1 MSLAEATARAKHD
14 LGKYVAF
21 QLRWLTSDCSDAD
34 LLEALQADVL
44 NTRRGPDGSE
54 SAMSIW
60 TRLKPELAGAD
71 IQPVDAGVAT
81 LASHAE
87 DLAEGTLSRDQM
99 ETCAEA
105 ARVVARHLAA
115 LARVHRS

>member
-21 QLRWLTSDCSDAD
+21 QLRWLAPDCSDAE

-60 TRLKPELAGAD
+60 NRLKPELAGAEVQAVED
-71 IQPVDAGVAT
+71 GVAT
-81 LASHAE
+81 LSAHAE
-87 DLAEGTLSRDQM
+87 GLAGGTLSRDQM
-99 ETCAEA
+99 EACAQA
-105 ARVVARHLAA
+105 AREIARHLAA
-115 LARVHRS
+115 LARAHRS